1 MGTLGAGFTLS
12 VVVLSPPDP
21 DDLNFKRFSPK
32 TVNMFAGISSIL
44 FVLTVLVSQGCAQ
57 LFRFEQ
63 TCIAE
68 GVDNDEALVLWSL
81 AGLSLLLQVQVL
93 GAFMFLE
100 LVLTAHEPVVGWVG
114 IALTSGLGVIA
125 LGLWALQATGR
136 RPVARCVQLLRDE
149 IPVFRGHY
157 KS

>member
-1 MGTLGAGFTLS
+1 MGTLGSGFTLS
-12 VVVLSPPDP
+12 VVVLSPPP
-21 DDLNFKRFSPK
+21 KDLKFKGFSPQ
-32 TVNMFAGISSIL
+32 TVKKFAAVSSIL

-63 TCIAE
+63 NCIAE

-93 GAFMFLE
+93 GAFLFLE

-114 IALTSGLGVIA
+114 IGLTAGLGVVA
-125 LGLWALQATGR
+125 MGLWGLQATGR
-136 RPVARCVQLLRDE
+136 KPVAR
-149 IPVFRGHY
+149 
-157 KS
+157 